1 MITVVASVLDKNG
14 KYYPQIFYMNARINV
29 RMLQYEKVSVSEG
42 IDIDKLNA

>member
-1 MITVVASVLDKNG
+1 MITVVASALDKNG

-29 RMLQYEKVSVSEG
+29 RMLQYEKISVSEG